1 MNNSTNVAFAVLIL
15 DNKMEMKDVPASI
28 QNDVLEVVNYFTK
41 KDGATTTATKP
52 VAEKQTTTTPAAT
65 AAAVANQPETKTVTI
80 NPTKE
85 A

>member
-15 DNKMEMKDVPASI
+15 DNKMEMKDVPASM

-41 KDGATTTATKP
+41 KDGATTTATEP

-65 AAAVANQPETKTVTI
+65 VAVANQPEAKTVTI

-85 A
+85 V